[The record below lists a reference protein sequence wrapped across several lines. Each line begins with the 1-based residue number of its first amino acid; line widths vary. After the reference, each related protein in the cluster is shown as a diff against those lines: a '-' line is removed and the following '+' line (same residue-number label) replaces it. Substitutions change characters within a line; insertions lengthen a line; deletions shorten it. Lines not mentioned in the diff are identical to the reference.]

1 MITIYGKNKCPFCV
15 KAKNLCQEKG
25 IEFKY
30 KEVGIDLTKEQLF
43 GILGEEVKTVPQ
55 IVSNEGD
62 GFMTKIGGYNQLVEY
77 LYQ

>member
-30 KEVGIDLTKEQLF
+30 KEVGVDLTKEQLF
-43 GILGEEVKTVPQ
+43 GILGEEVRTVPQ
-55 IVSNEGD
+55 LFPMKGTVS
-62 GFMTKIGGYNQLVEY
+62 
-77 LYQ
+77 

>member
-77 LYQ
+77 LNQ

>member
-30 KEVGIDLTKEQLF
+30 KEVGVDLTKEQLF
-43 GILGEEVKTVPQ
+43 GILGEEVRTVPQ

-77 LYQ
+77 LNQ